1 MRRFRDAAKGKLGE
15 MIVRAM
21 VLPVVFWVLVL
32 AVLRLAVV
40 PPEACGDTTPDEMRA
55 SAADAAR
62 WITRNQLPDG
72 RYLYEYNR
80 ETGVA
85 SEDYNIVRHAG
96 VTMSLYQAAGKAGAT
111 DVLEGADAGTAW
123 MIDHLVR
130 YDDWVALA
138 DEQSA
143 PLGASALM
151 LVSLAE
157 RRLLTGDEQYDEV
170 MRELGRFLV
179 AMQREDGNFNAYWNV
194 QTEEPDTVTES
205 TFYPGEANWALALL
219 HEAMPDEGFDEA
231 AWAALDYIVLRR
243 DQEAGVRMPPRR
255 DHWSA
260 YALGEMAEWG
270 LDGHQIDYA
279 RGNAARLA
287 ATIRWE
293 AQTESRIGQWFL
305 DWRGGEAR
313 GAAFG
318 TWVEGSAALW
328 RLAAVDPRMADLRD
342 EIEERAACG
351 ASILVA
357 RQEPA
362 GAEPVQAGAWFTEDV
377 TRMDDQQHV
386 ISGLVYTADVLEQQ
400 PRREPLP
407 TTDLPK
413 SMAQAQLAEPEED
426 RRIVDRLL
434 SPVLLLLILNPLG
447 VAMVA
452 TGFGGR
458 TTSLR
463 LNRIWWEGAI
473 LVLAVAGLLA
483 DPILG
488 WLDISLPS
496 WQLAAGAL
504 VGVAV
509 LRLFVVRD
517 PFTPPSADDAPDWL
531 AVLWGIGWLATPA
544 AVAVV
549 MADATDLNRW
559 IALVSAAIAV
569 TAASIGGLLGP
580 ALLARLGYRRLRE
593 LARWTSLLA
602 VLPAAKLILDGLNG
616 V

>member
-1 MRRFRDAAKGKLGE
+1 

-21 VLPVVFWVLVL
+21 LLPIVFWVLVL

-40 PPEACGDTTPDEMRA
+40 PPEACGDATSTEMRV
-55 SAADAAR
+55 AAAEAAG
-62 WITRNQLPDG
+62 WIAGNQLADG
-72 RYLYEYNR
+72 RYTYEYNR
-80 ETGVA
+80 ETDTA
-85 SEDYNIVRHAG
+85 SPDYNIVRHAG
-96 VTMSLYQAAGKAGAT
+96 VTASLYQAAGKAGAT
-111 DVLEGADAGTAW
+111 DVLASADIGTAW
-123 MIDHLVR
+123 MVDRLVR
-130 YDDWVALA
+130 HDDWVALA
-138 DEQSA
+138 DDESA

-157 RRLLTGDEQYDEV
+157 RRLLTADEQYDEV

-179 AMQREDGNFNAYWNV
+179 AMQREDGGFNAYWNV
-194 QTEEPDTVTES
+194 RTQEPDVVTES
-205 TFYPGEANWALALL
+205 AFFPGEANWALALL
-219 HEAMPDEGFDEA
+219 HEAMPDEGFDDA

-243 DQEAGVRMPPRR
+243 DQESGVRMPPRR

-270 LDGHQIDYA
+270 LADHHIDYA

-293 AQTESRIGQWFL
+293 AQTESQIGQWFV

-342 EIEERAACG
+342 DIEERSACG
-351 ASILVA
+351 SSILVT

-362 GAEPVQAGAWFTEDV
+362 DAEPIQAGAWFTEDV

-386 ISGLVYTADVLEQQ
+386 ISGLVYTADALEGDA
-400 PRREPLP
+400 RREPAPLHGDNRP
-407 TTDLPK
+407 APPALVD
-413 SMAQAQLAEPEED
+413 AEDD
-426 RRIVDRLL
+426 RRVFDRLL
-434 SPVLLLLILNPLG
+434 APLVLILVINPF
-447 VAMVA
+447 VAAMVV

-458 TTSLR
+458 TSSLR
-463 LNRIWWEGAI
+463 LSRVWPLAATI
-473 LVLAVAGLLA
+473 VLTLAALLA
-483 DPILG
+483 RPVLDL
-488 WLDISLPS
+488 LDISLPS

-504 VGVAV
+504 VIVAV
-509 LRLFVVRD
+509 LRLYFERD
-517 PFTPPSADDAPDWL
+517 PFTPTLTDDAPDWL
-531 AVLWGIGWLATPA
+531 AIIWGIGWMATPA
-544 AVAVV
+544 AIAVV
-549 MADATDLNRW
+549 MAYSLDLHPM
-559 IALVSAAIAV
+559 IALVSAALAV
-569 TAASIGGLLGP
+569 TFASIGALLGP
-580 ALLARLGYRRLRE
+580 AMLARTGYVRLRE

-602 VLPAAKLILDGLNG
+602 VVPAALLILDGLNG